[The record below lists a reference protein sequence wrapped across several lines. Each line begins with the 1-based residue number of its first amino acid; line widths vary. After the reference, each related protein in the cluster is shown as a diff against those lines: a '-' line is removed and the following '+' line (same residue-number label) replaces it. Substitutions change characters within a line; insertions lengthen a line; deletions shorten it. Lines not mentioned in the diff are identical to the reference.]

1 MLEDI
6 VVMERSIGKDRG
18 TCTLCGFPYPARLLL
33 LRAGAPGDGVRSEHA
48 HVCPTCDRLLRKGEE
63 PGFPLDEIVHVER
76 GKAMHSPICES
87 AVDDGWSRL
96 DYLGRED
103 EQTTGPT

>member
-1 MLEDI
+1 MLDDI

-63 PGFPLDEIVHVER
+63 PGFPLDETVHVER
-76 GKAMHSPICES
+76 GKAMHSPIYES
-87 AVDDGWSRL
+87 AVDDWWSRL
-96 DYLGRED
+96 DYLGQDD
-103 EQTTGPT
+103 EQTTGPN

>member
-18 TCTLCGFPYPARLLL
+18 TCTLCGFPYPCRLLL

-48 HVCPTCDRLLRKGEE
+48 HVCPACDRLLRRGEE
-63 PGFPLDEIVHVER
+63 PGFPLDETVHVER
-76 GKAMHSPICES
+76 GKAMHSSMFES
-87 AVDDGWSRL
+87 ATDDWWSRL
-96 DYLGRED
+96 DYPAQD
-103 EQTTGPT
+103 DAQTIGPN